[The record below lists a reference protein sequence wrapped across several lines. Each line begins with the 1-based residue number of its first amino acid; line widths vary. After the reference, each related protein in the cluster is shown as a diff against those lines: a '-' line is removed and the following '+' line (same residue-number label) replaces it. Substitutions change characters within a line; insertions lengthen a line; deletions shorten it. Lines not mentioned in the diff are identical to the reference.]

1 MVFVLSYIGI
11 ALVTFASFYL
21 LIPAVT
27 FCSTGF
33 LCYVAALVG
42 LWLIPLFF
50 MDKIKTAL
58 TGLIIP
64 GILLAL
70 VVLITIYGQK
80 LRLCPCSTCPNRH
93 CEIHAY
99 YRFRPPDGSI
109 NG

>member
-70 VVLITIYGQK
+70 VVLISIFTSPLFILTAVK
-80 LRLCPCSTCPNRH
+80 P
-93 CEIHAY
+93 
-99 YRFRPPDGSI
+99 RPLGLGIQHWLLTAMLS
-109 NG
+109 